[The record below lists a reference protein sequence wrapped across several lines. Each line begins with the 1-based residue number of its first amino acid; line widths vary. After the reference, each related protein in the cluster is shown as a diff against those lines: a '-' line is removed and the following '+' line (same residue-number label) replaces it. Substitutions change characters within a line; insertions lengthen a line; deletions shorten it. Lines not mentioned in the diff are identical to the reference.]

1 MICLNL
7 LSICNGR
14 VWNSDDILGEGI
26 DGLSVDVVDPLIGGL
41 PDHDPDPER
50 EVGGH
55 QVDEPEPGEQS
66 EPLNNDGGVDEEE
79 VHLEEGEQSLWR
91 KYFMK

>member
-1 MICLNL
+1 MNMM
-7 LSICNGR
+7 
-14 VWNSDDILGEGI
+14 
-26 DGLSVDVVDPLIGGL
+26 DPLVGGL
-41 PDHDPDPER
+41 PDDDPDPER

-79 VHLEEGEQSLWR
+79 VHLEEGEQSLE
-91 KYFMK
+91 KNIL